1 MRCAPARS
9 PVFSACSPFA
19 SAVVGGVCTGA
30 GFGAGFEGA
39 GAVVAGAVVSAGDEV
54 VVVVVV
60 VELGSAGGFASPP
73 HAMTLIESAAKIAI
87 VFIVFSSSL
96 IKSEAVL
103 PRILTPSSI
112 RNRE

>member
-1 MRCAPARS
+1 LLG
-9 PVFSACSPFA
+9 
-19 SAVVGGVCTGA
+19 VVVVVDVVD
-30 GFGAGFEGA
+30 A

-73 HAMTLIESAAKIAI
+73 QATERTLSASAAKIAI